1 MAARISTLTLPS
13 EHQEQVGFVQWFEG
27 NFPLVRIF
35 AIPNGEHRSMSV
47 AKRLRAEGVR
57 AGVPDMYV
65 PEWGLWIEM
74 KRQKGGRLSKDQI
87 DWIEYLER
95 AGQAVIVAY
104 GASDASK
111 KVLSFLDGKVVN

>member
-1 MAARISTLTLPS
+1 MVAKKSTLTLPS

-27 NFPLVRIF
+27 KFPLVRIF

-57 AGVPDMYV
+57 PGVPDMYV
-65 PEWGLWIEM
+65 PEWGLWIEI

-95 AGQAVIVAY
+95 AGQAVIVAH
-104 GASDASK
+104 GAIDASK

>member
-1 MAARISTLTLPS
+1 MAARKSTLSLPS

-27 NFPLVRIF
+27 KFPLVRIF

-57 AGVPDMYV
+57 PGVPDMYV

-95 AGQAVIVAY
+95 AGQAVIVAH